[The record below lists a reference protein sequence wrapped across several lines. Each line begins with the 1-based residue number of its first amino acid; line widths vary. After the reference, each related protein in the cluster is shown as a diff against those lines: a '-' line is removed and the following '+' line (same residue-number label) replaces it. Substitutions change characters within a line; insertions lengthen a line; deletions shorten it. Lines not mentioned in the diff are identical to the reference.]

1 MPHFVHSLGLENAMV
16 TEYSYGMFLL
26 RHGFICIGHGLF
38 SSVYAKPG
46 SSRVIKIGTGT
57 DAWAHYALWGTAKR
71 YAGTFCP
78 KVYSLK
84 FHRGFY
90 VAVMERLVCT
100 LSESSGSSHQ
110 TRLYEKMRYA
120 MKGYGDTHLL
130 PPSALKFAQACRKAE
145 FANDLH
151 QGNFMIRANGH
162 LVVIDPCARDFRDKP
177 LYRIKNGYI
186 VQH

>member
-1 MPHFVHSLGLENAMV
+1 MV

-100 LSESSGSSHQ
+100 LLDYSSQNSHQ
-110 TRLYEKMRYA
+110 ARLWLLMSEA
-120 MKGYGDTHLL
+120 MNGRMSNNHRL
-130 PPSALKFAQACRKAE
+130 PPSALKFAQACREAE

-162 LVVIDPCARDFRDKP
+162 LVVIDPCARNFRDKP